1 MHLVT
6 LVEDT
11 KGREDLK
18 NRFGLS
24 LFLET
29 EGGSLLFDT
38 GQDATFLANA
48 RTLGLDLSR
57 IDIAVLSHGH
67 YDHGGGLGAFFAAN
81 QATPLFL
88 GKGAGGPHYARV
100 LWMNRY
106 IGLDQ
111 AVLEQHRDR
120 LKWVEKDTEL
130 APGIDALMPVKRVE
144 PIPRGNR
151 RILLK
156 TGEGFIP
163 DPFDHELTCVVR
175 EPDGMIVLAGCG
187 HSGIVNMVAAAKERF
202 PGVPVKAVVGGF
214 HLIDNPLLK
223 TLGATPGE
231 IREMAQKL
239 VALRCQRVLT
249 GHCTG
254 KKAAGILKDEL
265 GDRLGILN
273 TGYTTDL

>member
-11 KGREDLK
+11 KGREELK

-24 LFLET
+24 LYMET
-29 EGGSLLFDT
+29 EGRSLLFDT
-38 GQDATFLANA
+38 GQDDTFLTNA
-48 RTLGLDLSR
+48 RTLGVDISRVDL
-57 IDIAVLSHGH
+57 AMLSHGH

-81 QATPLFL
+81 QATPLFI
-88 GKGAGGPHYARV
+88 GKGAGGPHYAKV
-100 LWMNRY
+100 LWMHKY

-111 AVLEQHRDR
+111 AVLERYGDR

-130 APGIDALMPVKRVE
+130 APGIDALTPVKRTM

-156 TGEGFIP
+156 AGDGYVP
-163 DPFDHELTCVVR
+163 DPFTHELTFVVR
-175 EPDGMIVLAGCG
+175 EKDGMVVLAGCG

-202 PGVPVKAVVGGF
+202 PGVPVKAAVGGF

-231 IREMAQKL
+231 IRDMAQGL
-239 VALRCQRVLT
+239 VHLGCQRVIT

-254 KKAAGILKDEL
+254 KKATGILKDEL
-265 GDRLGILN
+265 GDRLEVLH
-273 TGYTTDL
+273 TGFTTDI